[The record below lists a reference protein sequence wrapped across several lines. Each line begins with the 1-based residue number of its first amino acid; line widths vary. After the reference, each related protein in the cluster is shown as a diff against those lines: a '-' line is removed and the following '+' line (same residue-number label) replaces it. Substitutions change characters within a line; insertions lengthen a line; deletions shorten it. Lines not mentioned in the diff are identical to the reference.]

1 MDVSPKLV
9 IGNWK
14 MNGLRDQTVQLATA
28 VAEGARSLPDDVK
41 LVICPPFTQLE
52 RVSDILGKLGPDP
65 KLQLGAQDC
74 HTASSG
80 AHTGEISADMLADVG
95 VKYVLLGHSE
105 RRQNFGETDALI
117 RCKVQAA
124 EAAGLVPVVCIGE
137 TMAERQDGRAA
148 TVLASQIDGSLTD
161 NFNGVLAYEPVWAIG
176 SGVTPSRDEL
186 ERTLFLLRGLLQSRL
201 KMDDIRV
208 PILYGGSVT
217 PAQAPTILSI
227 GVLGGVLVGSASLEA
242 KSFLRIAEAASLRL
256 SSQPLSGPYR
266 S

>member
-1 MDVSPKLV
+1 MNVTPKLV

-14 MNGLRDQTVQLATA
+14 MNGLREASLQLATA
-28 VAEGARSLPDDVK
+28 VAEGARSLPDDVRM
-41 LVICPPFTQLE
+41 VICPPFTQLD
-52 RVSDILGKLGPDP
+52 RVAEALEGAGASIM
-65 KLQLGAQDC
+65 LGAQDC
-74 HTASSG
+74 HTAVSG
-80 AHTGEISADMLADVG
+80 AHTGDISAEMLADTG
-95 VKYVLLGHSE
+95 VRYVLLGHSE
-105 RRQNFGETDALI
+105 RRQAHGENDALI
-117 RCKVQAA
+117 RQKVQAA
-124 EAAGLVPVVCIGE
+124 EAAGLIPVVCIGE

-176 SGVTPSRDEL
+176 SGVTPSREEL
-186 ERTLFLLRGLLQSRL
+186 ERTLLLLRGLLQSRL
-201 KMDDIRV
+201 KMEDIRV

-242 KSFLRIAEAASLRL
+242 RSFLRIAEAASLRL

>member
-1 MDVSPKLV
+1 MNVTPKLV

-14 MNGLRDQTVQLATA
+14 MNGLREASLQLATA
-28 VAEGARSLPDDVK
+28 VAEGARLLPDDVRM
-41 LVICPPFTQLE
+41 VICPPFTQLD
-52 RVSDILGKLGPDP
+52 RVAEALEGAGASIMR
-65 KLQLGAQDC
+65 GAQDC
-74 HTASSG
+74 HTADSG
-80 AHTGEISADMLADVG
+80 AHTGDISAEMLADTG
-95 VKYVLLGHSE
+95 VRYVLLGHSE
-105 RRQNFGETDALI
+105 RRQAHGENDALI
-117 RCKVQAA
+117 RQKVQAA
-124 EAAGLVPVVCIGE
+124 EAAGLIPVVCIGE

-176 SGVTPSRDEL
+176 SGVTPSREEL
-186 ERTLFLLRGLLQSRL
+186 ERTLLLLRGLLQSRL

-242 KSFLRIAEAASLRL
+242 RSFLRIAEAASLRL